1 MDLYGCNNY
10 SSRLW
15 NELKP
20 KIDTNGRQEIFATE
34 EIRISHLVV
43 GWLVA
48 NGGEVAEWI
57 QDSTE
62 TTLAIHQDTDEE
74 DIAVYI
80 TGTAEGNRSALTLI
94 REKSVSIEDNRSG
107 SGTFRSI
114 EEEVSRAALAAHFG
128 KRKIWTLKKARA
140 KAAKQS
146 QSYSYHDTLVSGY
159 SHTMIGPSPE
169 STADTPLPPGSP
181 GPFLDERMAQS
192 SRDGVVHYETIQV
205 TADELNG
212 LDLSAVCRAN
222 NVRAEIVWPPS
233 DKHDENSNPYP
244 SRQRELIIS
253 GQKVNV
259 LNARLEVIRELEY

>member
-1 MDLYGCNNY
+1 LYGCNNY

-20 KIDTNGRQEIFATE
+20 KIDSNGRQEIVATE

-80 TGTAEGNRSALTLI
+80 TGTAEGNSKALAII
-94 REKSVSIEDNRSG
+94 REKSVNVEENRMG
-107 SGTFRSI
+107 SGAFRSI
-114 EEEVSRAALAAHFG
+114 EEDVSRAALAAHFG

-140 KAAKQS
+140 KAARQS

-159 SHTMIGPSPE
+159 SHTMMGTSPGA
-169 STADTPLPPGSP
+169 TADTPPPPNSP
-181 GPFLDERMAQS
+181 GPFIDERMSAG
-192 SRDGVVHYETIQV
+192 DGVVHYETIQV

-222 NVRAEIVWPPS
+222 NVRAEIVWPPA

-244 SRQRELIIS
+244 TRQRELVIS
-253 GQKVNV
+253 GRKANV
-259 LNARLEVIRELEY
+259 LNARNEVIRELEY